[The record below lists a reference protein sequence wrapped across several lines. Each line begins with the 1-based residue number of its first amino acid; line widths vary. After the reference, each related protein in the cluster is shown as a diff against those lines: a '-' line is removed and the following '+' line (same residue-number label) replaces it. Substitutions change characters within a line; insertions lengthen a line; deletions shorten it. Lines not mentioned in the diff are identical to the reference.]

1 MMAATAW
8 MTNEQLNDANAF
20 SAFYER
26 SLPKIYGYFLHR
38 CGNNA
43 AIAEDLAQE
52 TFIAAVRRINAGDRI
67 ESPLPWL
74 YGIARHKLL
83 DHYRRQAR
91 GRGELVQW
99 RDDAM
104 ETIAAPQIDLDQ
116 EANRDR
122 VVAALDQLPPLQKT
136 AIVLRYLDGFS
147 VPDVAA
153 ALEKSVHAAES
164 LLARGRGN
172 LKRALTED
180 GHD

>member
-1 MMAATAW
+1 MATAVR
-8 MTNEQLNDANAF
+8 MVTEQLNDANAI

-43 AIAEDLAQE
+43 AIAEDLTQE
-52 TFIAAVRRINAGDRI
+52 TFIAAVRRIKAGDRI
-67 ESPLPWL
+67 ETPLPWL

-91 GRGELVQW
+91 GRAEIEPW
-99 RDDAM
+99 REDAM
-104 ETIAAPQIDLDQ
+104 EEIAAPQIDLTR
-116 EANRDR
+116 EANRER
-122 VVAALDQLPPLQKT
+122 VVAALDRLPPLQRT

-153 ALEKSVHAAES
+153 ELEKSVYATES

-172 LKRALTED
+172 LKRTLTEND
-180 GHD
+180 HA

>member
-1 MMAATAW
+1 MAATAW

-26 SLPKIYGYFLHR
+26 SLTRIYGYFLHR

-91 GRGELVQW
+91 GRGELVAW

-104 ETIAAPQIDLDQ
+104 ETVAAPEIDLEQ

-136 AIVLRYLDGFS
+136 AIVPAKWCFLSVRSWTARRSLMRTSSKLTTLRT
-147 VPDVAA
+147 VP
-153 ALEKSVHAAES
+153 LP
-164 LLARGRGN
+164 GR
-172 LKRALTED
+172 
-180 GHD
+180 